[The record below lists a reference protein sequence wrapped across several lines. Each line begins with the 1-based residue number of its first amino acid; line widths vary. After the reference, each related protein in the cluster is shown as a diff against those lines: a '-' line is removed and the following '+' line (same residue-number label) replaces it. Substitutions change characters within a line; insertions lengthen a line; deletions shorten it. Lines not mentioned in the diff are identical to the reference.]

1 MKKTFLIL
9 SLICSADA
17 VFAQES
23 VDNKEIAINEKAK
36 QNVSV
41 IDAPQLDPDVIE
53 NINKLQIE
61 NLEDDANS
69 ISEAEAIPEQKTVLK
84 ENAEI
89 NNAVYDELL
98 AQSGELK
105 ALGVTSVSQLSP
117 EVYAKVV
124 SELLKNTSPP
134 ELIKLARKLQE
145 VKMKAEVEPLRKV
158 QSLSSSLE
166 LDVDGTSNI
175 QEIKLIPGY
184 LTTIEFFD
192 TAGNPWPIVD
202 QSIGSGIFKVE
213 RPATAPHTFRIFVE
227 QDFKQTNLSYLLDS
241 ITTSFRFILSAT
253 DDGDLNSAR
262 SYHDRVR
269 ITVPLVSRAMKEGVS
284 SKYKVN
290 AAPVRNS
297 DLHMFLEM
305 SEYESP
311 EGAIVVPVID
321 GEAQVWLYD
330 GSMYVRTRYKSIM
343 FPQAKQEATSGSGVK
358 VYRIDDVRPLLIFS
372 DNGQEKFIQLDD
384 DVIIQASMLN
394 SQNEFIENKKLK
406 QRGKEQKEGKSGYYS
421 TK

>member
-1 MKKTFLIL
+1 
-9 SLICSADA
+9 
-17 VFAQES
+17 V
-23 VDNKEIAINEKAK
+23 
-36 QNVSV
+36 
-41 IDAPQLDPDVIE
+41 
-53 NINKLQIE
+53 
-61 NLEDDANS
+61 
-69 ISEAEAIPEQKTVLK
+69 K
-84 ENAEI
+84 ENSEI

-98 AQSGELK
+98 QKSGELE
-105 ALGVTSVSQLSP
+105 ALGVTSVAQLSP
-117 EVYAKVV
+117 ELYSKVV
-124 SELLKNTSPP
+124 SDLLKNTPPP

-145 VKMKAEVEPLRKV
+145 VKLKAEVEPLRKV

-166 LDVDGTSNI
+166 LDVDGSTNI

-202 QSIGSGIFKVE
+202 QSIGSKIFTVK
-213 RPATAPHTFRIFVE
+213 RPNTAPHTFRILVD
-227 QDFKQTNLSYLLDS
+227 QDFKQTNLSYLLDG

-253 DDGDLNSAR
+253 DDGDLESPR

-269 ITVPLVSRAMKEGVS
+269 ITVPLVSKAMKDGVS
-284 SKYKVN
+284 SNLKVS

-321 GEAQVWLYD
+321 GQAQVWLYD
-330 GSMYVRTRYKSIM
+330 GSMYIRTRYKSLM

-358 VYRIDDVRPLLIFS
+358 VFRVDDVRPLLIFS
-372 DNGQEKFIQLDD
+372 DNGEEKFIQLDD

-394 SQNEFIENKKLK
+394 GQNEFIENQKMK
-406 QRGKEQKEGKSGYYS
+406 QRGKEGKEGKSGYYS